1 MRRVAWHSTAALWA
15 LAILAFAGTFA
26 YSPSQQAFGRTTVGS
41 SDEAIAVAA
50 LPREAREILEAIKR
64 GGPCKS
70 PRDDATFGNYERLLP
85 ARGRGY
91 YREYTVPTPGATNRG
106 ARRIIAGNDGEYY
119 YTDDHYR
126 SFKRVLP

>member
-64 GGPCKS
+64 GGPFES

-106 ARRIIAGNDGEYY
+106 ARRIIAGNDGE
-119 YTDDHYR
+119 
-126 SFKRVLP
+126 

>member
-1 MRRVAWHSTAALWA
+1 VRRVAWRSTAALWA
-15 LAILAFAGTFA
+15 LAILVFAATFA
-26 YSPSQQAFGRTTVGS
+26 YSPGQQVFGRTTVGS
-41 SDEAIAVAA
+41 SDEAITVAA
-50 LPREAREILEAIKR
+50 LPREAREILQAIKR
-64 GGPCKS
+64 GGPFES
-70 PRDDATFGNYERLLP
+70 SRDGATFGNYERLLP
-85 ARGRGY
+85 VRGRGY

>member
-1 MRRVAWHSTAALWA
+1 VRRVAWRSTAALWA
-15 LAILAFAGTFA
+15 LAILVFAATFA
-26 YSPSQQAFGRTTVGS
+26 YSPGLQVFGRTTVGS
-41 SDEAIAVAA
+41 SDEAITVAA
-50 LPREAREILEAIKR
+50 LPREAREILQAIKR
-64 GGPCKS
+64 GGPFES
-70 PRDDATFGNYERLLP
+70 SRDGATFGNYERLLP

>member
-64 GGPCKS
+64 GGPFES
-70 PRDDATFGNYERLLP
+70 PRDGATFGNYERLLP

-126 SFKRVLP
+126 SFKRVVP